1 LEYFFVLAV
10 GLVAGM
16 VGGIVGFGS
25 SIMLMPVLV
34 VAFGPRE
41 AVPIMAVAAILTNL
55 SRILVWWRDVDWGA
69 CAAYSITGVPAA
81 VLGARTLLVLPP
93 GIIEVALG
101 AFFIAMVPLRRL
113 IAAHDFRL
121 NLWHL
126 AIIGI
131 VVGFITGI
139 VATTGPLT
147 VPVFLA
153 YGLVKGAFLATEA
166 AGSLAIYISKSIT
179 FRTLG
184 ALPFD
189 ALARGLIIG
198 SSLMAGTFLAKHV
211 VVKLP
216 AERFRVLMDGLLLV
230 SGAAMLWAATSAR

>member
-1 LEYFFVLAV
+1 MEYFFVLGV
-10 GLVAGM
+10 GLIAGT

-34 VAFGPRE
+34 VAFGPRQ
-41 AVPIMAVAAILTNL
+41 AVPIMAVAAIMTNL
-55 SRILVWWRDVDWGA
+55 SRIIVWWRDVDWRA
-69 CAAYSITGVPAA
+69 SAAYSITGAPAA

-93 GIIEVALG
+93 GIIELALG

-113 IAAHDFRL
+113 IAAHDSRL

-126 AIIGI
+126 AVIGL

-166 AGSLAIYISKSIT
+166 AGSLAIYITKSIT
-179 FRTLG
+179 FRALG

-189 ALARGLIIG
+189 ALMRGLITG
-198 SSLMAGTFLAKHV
+198 SSLMAGTLLAKRV

-230 SGAAMLWAATSAR
+230 SGAAMLWAAATQ